1 MKKIALLIT
10 LLFFL
15 SCSNSEKPVK
25 QEIKDPFK
33 SGEMVYLKL
42 DTTKVLIKLKLGQ
55 FDEEN
60 YLYRISYKNDS
71 GLVISR
77 FAYSS
82 ELFK

>member
-1 MKKIALLIT
+1 MKKFALLIT

-15 SCSNSEKPVK
+15 SCSNTEKPVT
-25 QEIKDPFK
+25 QENKPEFK

-42 DTTKVLIKLKLGQ
+42 DTTKVLIKLELGL
-55 FDEEN
+55 FDQDN
-60 YLYRISYKNDS
+60 YLYRITYKDDT
-71 GLVISR
+71 GKVITR